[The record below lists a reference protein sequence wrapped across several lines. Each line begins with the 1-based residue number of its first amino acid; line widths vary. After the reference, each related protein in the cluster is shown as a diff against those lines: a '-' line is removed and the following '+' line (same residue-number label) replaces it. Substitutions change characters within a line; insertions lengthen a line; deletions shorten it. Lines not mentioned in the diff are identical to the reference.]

1 MRMARRTRPSASSGP
16 WCPFDASA
24 RCAGPRP
31 RRAHGVRTRNKNRPT
46 RFLPVSSSSLPFL
59 PIVQLTAP
67 LRHCRRPSW
76 RCVPEVR
83 RKKHLLERLKTQSIF
98 FSVTPLLPVKWRSSR
113 SNNSAARAIIH
124 KRIGV
129 CESPR
134 EDLSRAQNF
143 MSKLGGLWAV
153 QGGSKSNFH

>member
-1 MRMARRTRPSASSGP
+1 MD
-16 WCPFDASA
+16 W
-24 RCAGPRP
+24 
-31 RRAHGVRTRNKNRPT
+31 VRVTNLSRQ
-46 RFLPVSSSSLPFL
+46 LVS
-59 PIVQLTAP
+59 
-67 LRHCRRPSW
+67 
-76 RCVPEVR
+76 
-83 RKKHLLERLKTQSIF
+83 LKTQSIF

-143 MSKLGGLWAV
+143 MSKLKLAAFCRVFEFLDWSLALSPV
-153 QGGSKSNFH
+153 